1 MPLPI
6 IGNNFA
12 ANNLIYGL
20 PRRGLISLIVPGW
33 DVRYGQHSGLVNL
46 MGVDG
51 NFEVDSN
58 ADGVAD
64 GWTLNYSSLVGI
76 TKTLTTN
83 SKYASKAQRI
93 VVDGSNGVSPNY
105 LRVEKSITF
114 ENGKYYVVIVD
125 FYSSSVGR
133 CKLGVGS
140 QSSSYNLSTNK
151 YESIYLKF
159 VGDGTSQ
166 ILRVF
171 LTNSNTD
178 SASFT
183 SDADGARLYEIDQ
196 ATYNLIDVDPEYTG
210 ERLAAKLPYVDSNTA
225 TQSLA
230 DFSNHSNPFQ
240 LGSTS
245 TADTNDPLYN
255 AQGLTFATNQYML
268 SGVIAGLD
276 MRSFS
281 MQIVGKFN
289 GASGAITSLSDSAST
304 TKYQAIKQV
313 SSGNVA
319 IISRNAGSETQS
331 ASLTVSATDTVA
343 LMLTAKDGTL
353 TLENQST
360 GATVTLADTAPVTT
374 CRIGIGCVAASTVA
388 QIISAMTLNEGVGY
402 TRLLS
407 TSERRQAYSASK
419 RIVSA
424 LGVTVA

>member
-1 MPLPI
+1 MPLPV
-6 IGNNFA
+6 IGRQFNNPSLF
-12 ANNLIYGL
+12 GF
-20 PRRGLISLIVPGW
+20 PTRGLVSLIVPGW
-33 DVRYGQHSGLVNL
+33 DVRGRNILPVNANTFATSGTGWLAFGGATITVTPGQPDPDGGNNAYLIQSSG
-46 MGVDG
+46 
-51 NFEVDSN
+51 
-58 ADGVAD
+58 
-64 GWTLNYSSLVGI
+64 
-76 TKTLTTN
+76 
-83 SKYASKAQRI
+83 
-93 VVDGSNGVSPNY
+93 GSNILKFYNPVSISNPHT
-105 LRVEKSITF
+105 SIMAIRAKLLSG
-114 ENGKYYVVIVD
+114 NGKFND
-125 FYSSSVGR
+125 
-133 CKLGVGS
+133 
-140 QSSSYNLSTNK
+140 SYN
-151 YESIYLKF
+151 
-159 VGDGTSQ
+159 GGTSAFSGGWNTYS
-166 ILRVF
+166 V
-171 LTNSNTD
+171 TNSNVASPQMAFALSVNSVSD
-178 SASFT
+178 SL
-183 SDADGARLYEIDQ
+183 DI
-196 ATYNLIDVDPEYTG
+196 
-210 ERLAAKLPYVDSNTA
+210 LAYQPQINFGL
-225 TQSLA
+225 SLA
-230 DFSNHSNPFQ
+230 PYSAPLGLPQSTFDYSNHSTPFQ
-240 LGSTS
+240 LGSAA

-388 QIISAMTLNEGVGY
+388 QIISAMTLNDGVGY